1 MRRGSADSHRLK
13 EGSLTIYTYLMET
26 IAALRRDTDF
36 CDCLT
41 EGQDDM
47 AREILSQAASQ
58 WTLWVLHVLAENGA
72 PLRFT
77 RVLERV
83 EGVSQKVLTQ
93 TLRKLERDGL
103 VTRTLY
109 PQVPPR
115 VEYQLTALGQAL
127 LQQVAPVWRWVAEN
141 ISAFE
146 AARLR
151 FDAEK
156 AGRDRV

>member
-1 MRRGSADSHRLK
+1 
-13 EGSLTIYTYLMET
+13 MET
-26 IAALRRDTDF
+26 ISPFSHNAEF

-41 EGQDDM
+41 EGQDEM

-58 WTLWVLHVLAENGA
+58 WTRWVLHVLAENGA

-115 VEYQLTALGQAL
+115 VEYQLTDLGQAL

-141 ISAFE
+141 IAAFE
-146 AARLR
+146 TARVR

-156 AGRDRV
+156 ARRD

>member
-1 MRRGSADSHRLK
+1 MSHKRSAVSHRLK
-13 EGSLTIYTYLMET
+13 EGSLTIYTYPMET
-26 IAALRRDTDF
+26 ISPFSHNADF

-41 EGQDDM
+41 DGQDEM

-103 VTRTLY
+103 ITRTLY

-115 VEYQLTALGQAL
+115 VEYQLTDLGQAL
-127 LQQVAPVWRWVAEN
+127 LRQVAPVWRWVAEN

-146 AARLR
+146 TARAR
-151 FDAEK
+151 FDEEK
-156 AGRDRV
+156 ARRD

>member
-1 MRRGSADSHRLK
+1 
-13 EGSLTIYTYLMET
+13 MET
-26 IAALRRDTDF
+26 ISPFSHNTEF
-36 CDCLT
+36 CDFLS
-41 EGQDDM
+41 ESQDEM
-47 AREILSQAASQ
+47 AREILSRAASQ

-115 VEYQLTALGQAL
+115 VEYQLTDLGQAL

-141 ISAFE
+141 ITAFE
-146 AARLR
+146 TARAR
-151 FDAEK
+151 FDEEK
-156 AGRDRV
+156 AKLG